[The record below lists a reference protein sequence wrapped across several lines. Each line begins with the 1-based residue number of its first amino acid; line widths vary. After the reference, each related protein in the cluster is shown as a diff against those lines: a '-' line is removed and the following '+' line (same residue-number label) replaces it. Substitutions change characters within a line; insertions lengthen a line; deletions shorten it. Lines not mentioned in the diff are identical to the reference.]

1 LTFDPAPGGEHG
13 WHAGVCDG
21 RPGRTVGLARS
32 ELGVEIGIDP
42 TRMIRGAEPRRQ
54 WVATPM
60 VRGTICYPA
69 GQGPDTGTLWVLKL
83 GVLDD
88 EHWPWDVRAYTRGH
102 PNLPTDRTIHQFY
115 GDQRFEAYR
124 QLGYTG
130 AAMLIDDP
138 DLSRLSLASAGR
150 AGRRSAGAVIFGDPV
165 LILQAAGAAAILA
178 GRDVVD
184 QRATR
189 HPRG

>member
-1 LTFDPAPGGEHG
+1 M
-13 WHAGVCDG
+13 
-21 RPGRTVGLARS
+21 
-32 ELGVEIGIDP
+32 EIGIDP